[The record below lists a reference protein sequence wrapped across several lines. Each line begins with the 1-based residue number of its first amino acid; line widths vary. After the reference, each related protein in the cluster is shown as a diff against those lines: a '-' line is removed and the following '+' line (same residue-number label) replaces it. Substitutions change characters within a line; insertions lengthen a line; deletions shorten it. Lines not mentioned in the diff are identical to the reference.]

1 MCHRLDRLRTLETPQ
16 KFPSFTIRREPL
28 FITKNSYGDL
38 AVMSIE
44 AYEEM
49 IETVRIDAA
58 ISEVETQ
65 YAADGVLLDATGAL
79 SSLRK
84 KHF

>member
-1 MCHRLDRLRTLETPQ
+1 
-16 KFPSFTIRREPL
+16 
-28 FITKNSYGDL
+28 
-38 AVMSIE
+38 MSIK